1 MVTLRRLFLACV
13 GALLFACVAN
23 ADSSPFNNLS
33 ASSDGADPVSLA
45 APVGDSFSTGSS
57 PFSLTS
63 VTVELQT
70 GSLQALVA
78 NAFSSPDGSVTMTL
92 LSNAAGPTPGA
103 VLDTIGTLSD
113 SSVTSSLA
121 DYTFTLAT
129 PYTLAAN
136 TTYWIELT
144 SDDGSSIFWSYSFDT
159 SGTGVGDQYYID
171 ILGVEPNSDGPYQ
184 MAVNGNFA
192 QVPEP
197 GVLLMLAAGIGAILL
212 LKSRQTIFN

>member
-1 MVTLRRLFLACV
+1 MVTIHRLFLACV
-13 GALLFACVAN
+13 GVLLFACAAN

-45 APVGDSFSTGSS
+45 APVGDSFSTGST

-136 TTYWIELT
+136 TTYWIEL
-144 SDDGSSIFWSYSFDT
+144 SSSNGSSIFWSYSFDT
-159 SGTGVGDQYYID
+159 SGPGVGDQYYID
-171 ILGVEPNSDGPYQ
+171 ILGVEPNWDGPYQ
-184 MAVNGNFA
+184 MAVNSNA
-192 QVPEP
+192 AVPEP
-197 GVLLMLAAGIGAILL
+197 GMLLMLAAGIGVILL
-212 LKSRQTIFN
+212 LKSRQTILN